1 MGVADAVMGATK
13 PGLEVPEDTMD
24 ARQNLGRPAR
34 VALRVRSWPV
44 TLVRGGVVAPPAVS
58 DHDRS
63 RSHVRSH
70 EAGQRPGRD
79 VRNHFEA
86 YPSGSLA
93 PDLYRAHNDRLV
105 NNVAPATQARFWP
118 ADVGFIY
125 LDLALERL
133 PLRAHHGATKLLQ
146 HGPSRLGPAGPQPPV
161 GVEGPRSP
169 GSGARQVGGP
179 EPLRQRNPGSVEH
192 SPGRD

>member
-34 VALRVRSWPV
+34 VALRVRSVPV
-44 TLVRGGVVAPPAVS
+44 TLLREGVVASPAVS

-125 LDLALERL
+125 LDR
-133 PLRAHHGATKLLQ
+133 PLRG
-146 HGPSRLGPAGPQPPV
+146 SRSGRTMARRSFCSMAQAV
-161 GVEGPRSP
+161 SYRRSP
-169 GSGARQVGGP
+169 NCRWSCRA
-179 EPLRQRNPGSVEH
+179 EKPGV
-192 SPGRD
+192 